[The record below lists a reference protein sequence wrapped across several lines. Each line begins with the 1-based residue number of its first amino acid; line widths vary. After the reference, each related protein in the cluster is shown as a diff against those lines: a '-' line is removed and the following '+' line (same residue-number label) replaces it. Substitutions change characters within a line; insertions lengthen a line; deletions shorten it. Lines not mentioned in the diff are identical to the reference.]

1 MLNDIGLSL
10 FNKFIIAWVFFLFT
24 LIAYNSLIVFIGGVD
39 STTDF
44 LNTMQTFSY
53 VIKISP
59 RVIYPVKDFLT
70 CISFIYLFWFQG
82 TKVASASLKLKNK
95 KQRGSINNNSIKDD
109 INSEEN
115 KLGTLYLRGNY
126 TLLTHTEILKGTE
139 NNYINYTAEVPSE
152 PSIEIDEV
160 SSNSRS
166 ISSLYDTSEDSQF
179 RSFLLGQ
186 LIVNFE

>member
-1 MLNDIGLSL
+1 M
-10 FNKFIIAWVFFLFT
+10 IAWVFFLFT
-24 LIAYNSLIVFIGGVD
+24 LIIYHSLTAIIQGIGL
-39 STTDF
+39 TTDIYYT
-44 LNTMQTFSY
+44 LETLRY
-53 VIKISP
+53 VLDVSAAVVFP
-59 RVIYPVKDFLT
+59 LKDFLT

-126 TLLTHTEILKGTE
+126 IILTHTEILKGTE